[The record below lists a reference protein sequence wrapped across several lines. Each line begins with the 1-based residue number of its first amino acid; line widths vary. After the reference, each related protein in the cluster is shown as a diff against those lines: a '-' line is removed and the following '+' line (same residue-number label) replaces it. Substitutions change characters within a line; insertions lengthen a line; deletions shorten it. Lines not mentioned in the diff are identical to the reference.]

1 MLTVG
6 CVLYEITAQPAL
18 GAMVMCIK
26 LGWDDFSSMPSHAI
40 FLCVIYPVAGI
51 VLAQLILGYAIL
63 PLLFPL
69 AAGFALIG
77 PFAALGLYELS
88 RRREAG
94 QWLAGL
100 EFVRD
105 DRMALV
111 EQFVAELTARQIE
124 LPWPRL
130 GR

>member
-1 MLTVG
+1 VRLEAPAGLTVTISDDSISATVIDIG
-6 CVLYEITAQPAL
+6 L
-18 GAMVMCIK
+18 GGVG
-26 LGWDDFSSMPSHAI
+26 L
-40 FLCVIYPVAGI
+40 
-51 VLAQLILGYAIL
+51 LAN
-63 PLLFPL
+63 FPL
-69 AAGFALIG
+69 TRGVTYGLTLR
-77 PFAALGLYELS
+77 LGSRSVECEARTAHC
-88 RRREAG
+88 RRRETG

>member
-1 MLTVG
+1 MKPHRDSAGESHHAPVSRRRAVRLEAPAGLTVTLSDNSISATVTDIG
-6 CVLYEITAQPAL
+6 L
-18 GAMVMCIK
+18 GGV
-26 LGWDDFSSMPSHAI
+26 G
-40 FLCVIYPVAGI
+40 
-51 VLAQLILGYAIL
+51 
-63 PLLFPL
+63 LLTNFPL
-69 AAGFALIG
+69 RRGVTYGITLR
-77 PFAALGLYELS
+77 LGTRSVECEARTAHC